1 MYAAR
6 LPGEAEAGSHIP
18 PGPNGGH
25 MPTGIVRKIDDLGR
39 VVIPAEYR
47 RVLGIKEGDE
57 LEIELDNDRVSIRP
71 RYPRV
76 IAEFDLD
83 SKTPVKLGGSTI
95 QLDAGEYVIERIDRT
110 R

>member
-1 MYAAR
+1 
-6 LPGEAEAGSHIP
+6 
-18 PGPNGGH
+18 

-57 LEIELDNDRVSIRP
+57 LEIELENDRVTIRP

-76 IAEFDLD
+76 ISEFDIET
-83 SKTPVKLGGSTI
+83 KAQVTLGGSAI
-95 QLDAGEYVIERIDRT
+95 DLEPGEYVIERIDRT

>member
-1 MYAAR
+1 
-6 LPGEAEAGSHIP
+6 
-18 PGPNGGH
+18 

-57 LEIELDNDRVSIRP
+57 LEIELENDRVTIRP

-76 IAEFDLD
+76 ISEFDVAK
-83 SKTPVKLGGSTI
+83 KTQLEVGGSTI
-95 QLDAGEYVIERIDRT
+95 SLEPGEYVIERIDRT

>member
-1 MYAAR
+1 
-6 LPGEAEAGSHIP
+6 
-18 PGPNGGH
+18 

-57 LEIELDNDRVSIRP
+57 LEIGLENDRVTIRP

-76 IAEFDLD
+76 IAEFGLD
-83 SKTPVKLGGSTI
+83 SKTQVKLGGSTVH
-95 QLDAGEYVIERIDRT
+95 LEPGEYLIERIDRT

>member
-1 MYAAR
+1 
-6 LPGEAEAGSHIP
+6 
-18 PGPNGGH
+18 

-57 LEIELDNDRVSIRP
+57 LEIELENDRVTIRP

-76 IAEFDLD
+76 ISEFDVAK
-83 SKTPVKLGGSTI
+83 KTQVEVGGSTI
-95 QLDAGEYVIERIDRT
+95 SLEPGEYVIERIDRT